1 MLLLR
6 KSAQVQPSHVL
17 LLCAWYWYWSPN
29 IKSRQTAV
37 ILTNALLI
45 KSSSAKPPFRNDGIA
60 ISLSLFHRETF
71 YFGPLLVSMENIEIL
86 HSLSSLQAAAA
97 AVQQSAFCA
106 GPKLQLPHRGK
117 SSCCAYR
124 VFPWPALSPARR
136 AGRFAKKTVDCPYVG
151 PRPSWPRATE

>member
-1 MLLLR
+1 
-6 KSAQVQPSHVL
+6 
-17 LLCAWYWYWSPN
+17 
-29 IKSRQTAV
+29 
-37 ILTNALLI
+37 
-45 KSSSAKPPFRNDGIA
+45 
-60 ISLSLFHRETF
+60 
-71 YFGPLLVSMENIEIL
+71 MENIEIL